1 MKKRH
6 EAKIVGD
13 GAVEPAHSVEIVCAA
28 CGFDLDEN
36 ELSADTCSDC
46 GAALNL
52 KKSVTIEIT
61 SIPPMQ
67 GKTLE

>member
-6 EAKIVGD
+6 EAKVAD
-13 GAVEPAHSVEIVCAA
+13 SGAIESAHSIEIVCAA

-52 KKSVTIEIT
+52 KKSVTIEVT
-61 SIPPMQ
+61 SIPPVQ